1 MSKFKESD
9 WFTLRDHIAIEAMN
23 GELSAQSVNED
34 WPDGYFDQLAER
46 CYKIADAML
55 KAREEK

>member
-23 GELSAQSVNED
+23 GELAAQSPNND
-34 WPDGYFDQLAER
+34 WQPEYFNNLAER
-46 CYKIADAML
+46 CYKIADAMINE
-55 KAREEK
+55 REKK